1 MNRKTWGIV
10 VVVLAVVATGLVFT
24 MSSQAAV
31 TSQVEK
37 ATIKLPAPNTLCVK
51 LAKMGHFFGPI
62 GTTTGF
68 FAATNGSITAQ
79 VGSSVTTSDGRPG
92 VTFSV
97 KGFKT
102 SGRVEGLGEVDLSL
116 DTSRTPS
123 PSTFILNSET
133 GNDGATQRIN
143 FYVTGKVNG
152 QELSSKGQVTL
163 LGTSVQDFP
172 PPEGTVY
179 ELASEVTLVNK
190 EGKAVFVLPVGQAA
204 KITR

>member
-10 VVVLAVVATGLVFT
+10 AVVLAVVGAGLVFT
-24 MSSQAAV
+24 LSSQAAV
-31 TSQVEK
+31 TSQP
-37 ATIKLPAPNTLCVK
+37 AIQLPAPQTLCVK
-51 LAKMGHFFGPI
+51 LAKMGHFFGPV
-62 GTTTGF
+62 GTTKGF

-97 KGFKT
+97 KGFNT

-116 DTSRTPS
+116 DTSRTPDT
-123 PSTFILNSET
+123 STFILNSGT

-152 QELSSKGQVTL
+152 QELHSKGQVTL
-163 LGTSVQDFP
+163 LGTSVQAFP

-179 ELASEVTLVNK
+179 ELASEVTLLDKDNR
-190 EGKAVFVLPVGQAA
+190 AVFVLPVGQAA